1 MCGERATDS
10 RWIVDLGFA
19 RMHQDGVEVPA
30 IRSDTGPPARIE
42 TSFVTSISKR
52 LHSGIGSKA
61 SGHALRLGI
70 AHTRRRPPT
79 CARTCEHIALH
90 PGVSMKA
97 FQLIGGSAKV
107 DATTALN
114 NVAQPDPGPGQVLIR
129 IGGAGACHSDISL
142 MEFSA
147 GGPRETPMTLGHE
160 NAGWIE
166 AFGPG
171 TVATPGLEIG
181 SPVAVYG
188 AWGCGQCSNCRK
200 GMENYCLNI
209 SASGPGLSVDG
220 GMAEYLLVPAARYL
234 VPLGD
239 MAPAE
244 AAPLTDAGLTPY
256 HAIKQALPLLVP
268 GSFVVVIG
276 AGGLGHLAVQFLK
289 ALSPATV
296 IAVDQRESALKVVA
310 GLGADHTVVMS
321 PDAAAEIRGITG
333 GRGAEVILDICG
345 YDDTLA
351 LAAAVAAPLGRLTV
365 VGVGG
370 GTLPFSF
377 FTFPYECSVQS
388 TYWGSITEL
397 GELLELSRSG
407 GFRVHAETYALDQ
420 AREVY
425 NKMVDGTLQGRAV
438 IVP

>member
-1 MCGERATDS
+1 
-10 RWIVDLGFA
+10 
-19 RMHQDGVEVPA
+19 
-30 IRSDTGPPARIE
+30 
-42 TSFVTSISKR
+42 
-52 LHSGIGSKA
+52 
-61 SGHALRLGI
+61 
-70 AHTRRRPPT
+70 
-79 CARTCEHIALH
+79 
-90 PGVSMKA
+90 MKA
-97 FQLIGGSAKV
+97 FQLIGGSAEV

-114 NVAQPDPGPGQVLIR
+114 EVAQPDPGPGQVLIR

-171 TVATPGLEIG
+171 TVPTPGLEIG

-296 IAVDQRESALKVVA
+296 VCVDQRESALKVVA
-310 GLGADHTVVMS
+310 GLGADHTVVMG
-321 PDAAAEIRGITG
+321 PDAS
-333 GRGAEVILDICG
+333 VS
-345 YDDTLA
+345 
-351 LAAAVAAPLGRLTV
+351 AVARCRLASSPSPTNAACRARTGEASPNLANCLSFPAVAVSAFTLRPMHSIKPVTFTTRWLTEHCRVEPSSFPDSAWCEVRKNERARSACCGPLSFS
-365 VGVGG
+365 VGD
-370 GTLPFSF
+370 T
-377 FTFPYECSVQS
+377 
-388 TYWGSITEL
+388 
-397 GELLELSRSG
+397 
-407 GFRVHAETYALDQ
+407 
-420 AREVY
+420 
-425 NKMVDGTLQGRAV
+425 
-438 IVP
+438 